1 MSNIFSKFRGYLL
14 LLAIV
19 IIVVVGA
26 FWYQDY
32 VKYQPGE
39 GSGTET
45 EFVTYVDWGL
55 SDEDVETYN
64 LVIAELENTISEQGE
79 TPKIDDLLKLGN
91 AYYGIGE
98 LGKAKDTY
106 ARILIQSPDD
116 VPALENLGT
125 TLFAME
131 DYLGAEE
138 AWVAATELSGSE
150 AHILRLVDLIDDH
163 IPQHKDRVK
172 PMLELAIDQ
181 LGQSP
186 GLLTALGEWYFE
198 QADYDRAISHYQV
211 ALTLNPDSDSIKKR
225 LDEIKAAKSKA
236 LRGE

>member
-1 MSNIFSKFRGYLL
+1 MPKGFSKIRGYLV

-19 IIVVVGA
+19 IIVIVGG

-32 VKYQPGE
+32 VKYQPAE
-39 GSGTET
+39 EAES
-45 EFVTYVDWGL
+45 EFVTYVDRGL
-55 SDEDVETYN
+55 SDQAEEQYA
-64 LVIAELENTISEQGE
+64 LIIAELENTIAEQGD
-79 TPKIDDLLKLGN
+79 TPNIGDLLKLGN
-91 AYYGIGE
+91 AYHAVGE

-125 TLFAME
+125 TLYDME
-131 DYLGAEE
+131 DYHGAEE
-138 AWVAATELSGSE
+138 AWVAATELAGSE
-150 AHILRLVDLIDDH
+150 LHILRLVELIDEH
-163 IPQHKDRVK
+163 IPEHKDRVK
-172 PMLELAIDQ
+172 PMLELAISE

-211 ALTLNPDSDSIKKR
+211 ALTLDPDSESIQKR
-225 LDEIKAAKSKA
+225 LDEIKQARSKA
-236 LRGE
+236 MQED